1 MHAGLGTS
9 QVAPHAAEEQHSAPA
24 EQVDHDMPGAE
35 RMEYRER
42 VPRSSRRERGQRERL
57 PRPVAAALGGAV
69 VESGKAFPVL
79 SNILSHGVAS
89 HGCISV
95 NTGRSRCLQYL
106 PF

>member
-57 PRPVAAALGGAV
+57 PRPVAAALGGAA
-69 VESGKAFPVL
+69 VESGKAFAILPDVL
-79 SNILSHGVAS
+79 SHVLAS

-95 NTGRSRCLQYL
+95 ILGAPDAYNTCRS
-106 PF
+106 